1 MNSILYIY
9 KIYGYTLKG
18 ENNIVIKILRCFNLF
33 LAFIPSEVL
42 VSINI
47 NWDIIQDVDYIY
59 SKRHYHNMIVNK
71 IYGE

>member
-1 MNSILYIY
+1 MNLNENIQTPMLQYLKLYTY

-47 NWDIIQDVDYIY
+47 N
-59 SKRHYHNMIVNK
+59 
-71 IYGE
+71 